1 VLTHPVTGAYAH
13 YFYIISMAVAH
24 VIGLGRSG
32 VSSARVLQRQG
43 WSVSLSDA
51 GDSETLRQRQQS
63 LEAEGFRV
71 YLGTKFSLATLV
83 TLGEPSPGRVV
94 VSPGVSWTLPALVE
108 ARDQGIEVMGEMEL
122 AWLSLGKVPWI
133 GITGTNGKTTT
144 TALVA
149 AMLKAG
155 GLKAPA
161 CGNIGY
167 SVCDLVLADEPIDWV
182 VAEISSYQIESS
194 TTLAPT
200 IGVWTTFTP
209 DHLERH
215 STIENYWG
223 IKTSLLERSQHR
235 ILNGDDPAIRAGGL
249 SDGLRPTLGHRW
261 PHAHWMLTDA
271 DQISLPENATPYSTI
286 KEGWVEVQG
295 QRILPVD
302 SLRMPGGHNLQN
314 LLMATTAAVLAGV
327 EPAAIAQAVAEFSGV
342 AHRLELVGTLDGIE
356 LINDS
361 KATNYDA
368 AQTGLAA
375 MTGPTVLIAGGDP
388 KVGDD
393 SAWLQT
399 IQEKAIAVLL
409 IGDAAVQF
417 SDRLLSIGYTAVEIV
432 ETMERAVPRAIELAR
447 PQRAKVLL
455 SPACASFDQYNNFE
469 ERGDHFRSL
478 CQTYG
483 AT

>member
-1 VLTHPVTGAYAH
+1 MT
-13 YFYIISMAVAH
+13 VAH

-51 GDSETLRQRQQS
+51 GTSDALLQRKQA
-63 LEAEGFRV
+63 LEVEGFRV
-71 YLGTKFSLATLV
+71 YLGTKFSLETLAN
-83 TLGEPSPGRVV
+83 LGEPSPGRVV

-108 ARDQGIEVMGEMEL
+108 ARDQGVEVMGEMEL
-122 AWLSLGKVPWI
+122 AWLSLAKVPWI

-155 GLKAPA
+155 GLSAPA

-167 SVCDLVLADEPIDWV
+167 SVCDLVLVDEPIDWV

-215 STIENYWG
+215 STIDNYWG
-223 IKTSLLERSQHR
+223 IKASLLERSQHR
-235 ILNGDDPAIRAGGL
+235 ILNGDDPAICAGGL
-249 SDGLRPTLGHRW
+249 GDRW
-261 PHAHWMLTDA
+261 PNSHWTLTEVN
-271 DQISLPENATPYSTI
+271 QGSLPGGLAACSTI
-286 KEGWVEVQG
+286 RDRWVEIQG

-302 SLRMPGGHNLQN
+302 LLRMPGAHNHQN
-314 LLMATTAAVLAGV
+314 LLMAATAAVLAGV
-327 EPAAIAQAVAEFSGV
+327 EPAAIAQAVADFSGV
-342 AHRLELVGTLDGIE
+342 AHRLELVGTVDGIE

-393 SAWLQT
+393 TAWVQT

-409 IGDAAVQF
+409 IGDAAIQF
-417 SDRLLSIGYTAVEIV
+417 SERLQSFGYTAVEVV

-447 PQRAKVLL
+447 PQGARVLL

-478 CQTYG
+478 CQAYLSSSPDSPCQG
-483 AT
+483 R